1 MKKIKITA
9 FVFAFLIFF
18 AKTNFVF
25 AQKSV
30 IYVHPDADFKTGI
43 ELFQKEK
50 FGAAQKNFTKIIESN
65 RSFNS
70 LLRIDAEYYNAI
82 CAIELFNRDGEL
94 LLKNFVKDYPESPK
108 VKSAYY
114 FLGGYNFRKGKYKDA
129 LDWYDKVDIY
139 DLTADELSEFYFKRG
154 YSYFSTDNYNLAKKD
169 LYEIKDIDGKY
180 AAPAKYYFAHIAYH
194 EKNYETALKDFLKL
208 QKNETFGTVV
218 PYYIAQLYYLQKRYD
233 QVIAYAPGLLDTI
246 NVKRAPEIAHVL
258 GDAYY
263 QTAQYKE
270 AIPFLKRY
278 EKSAGHLSREDN
290 YQMGFAYY
298 KVKNYEKAL
307 DYFIHVT
314 EINEDSLLQNSFYH
328 IGDCYLQLGYKQR
341 AINAF
346 AQAAKLNFDKVIQ
359 EDALYSYGK
368 LCYELA
374 YNPFNETIKA
384 LQAYIT
390 NYPNSVRLD
399 EMYAYLVNVFTTSKN
414 YKDALVAI
422 ENIKTLTP
430 ELKYAYQKVAYYR
443 GVELFNSGDYNEA
456 IKLFDKALTYKFDKS
471 IIASSIYWK
480 AESYYRIKQYAKAI
494 EFYQDYID
502 EPGAIG
508 KSEWCEANYN
518 TGYAYYNLKDYTNS
532 NLWFRKFVTFKPQ
545 ADPKKIN
552 DAYNRIGD
560 GYFMAR
566 DFENAAE
573 YYEQSYKMKLVGT
586 DYALFQKA
594 LAYGVQ
600 KKHAQKIADLTV
612 FIHEYPKSTFIQKA
626 KFELAQ
632 TYLSDNQTDLALS
645 HFKKFIDEYPNS
657 LYVNTCLSKI
667 ALIYYNRKDDNQ
679 ALAYFDKLIKRD
691 RKSNE
696 ATEAINAV
704 KSIYLE
710 KGNVQAMQD
719 YLATVGAAIPQASL
733 DTMAY
738 SIGKN
743 HYMERDCKS
752 VIADF
757 EKYIQ
762 KFPDGIFISDANFYK
777 ADCEFSSGNVDS
789 ALVGYINVV
798 NKPKNQHTEQSL
810 YYASIILHQKQKYEQ
825 AIVYFKLLEQQA
837 ENPKNNATAKV
848 GLMRCYF
855 QLKNYA
861 DAIDYANKVI
871 SIDKV
876 SNEITYEA
884 HFTIAQS
891 LMATDKIDDALA
903 EYRSVANS
911 TKNEYGAES
920 SYYIANI
927 QYLKGNYKQS
937 EKIIFSFVNG
947 DGDFPYWVTKSL
959 ILLSDNYVAM
969 KDNFQAKTT
978 LNSIISDSDIPELI
992 KLAQEK
998 LDKITADELAAKKVE
1013 IIQEPLKLR
1022 FEGDTIEQKKL
1033 FNEPPS
1039 APKGELEK

>member
-9 FVFAFLIFF
+9 FVFAFLILI
-18 AKTNFVF
+18 AKTNFVY

-30 IYVHPDADFKTGI
+30 IYLHSDADFKTGI

-50 FGAAQKNFTKIIESN
+50 FGAAQKSFSKIIESN
-65 RSFNS
+65 RSSNS
-70 LLRIDAEYYNAI
+70 LLRIDAEYYSAI

-94 LLKNFVKDYPESPK
+94 LLKNFVKDHPESSK
-108 VKSAYY
+108 VKSVYY

-139 DLTADELSEFYFKRG
+139 DLTAEELSEFYFKRG

-169 LYEIKDIDGKY
+169 LYEIKDVDGKY

-246 NVKRAPEIAHVL
+246 NMKRAPEIAHVL

-278 EKSAGHLSREDN
+278 EKAAGHLSREDN

-384 LQAYIT
+384 LQTYIT
-390 NYPNSVRLD
+390 NYPNSARLD

-422 ENIKTLTP
+422 ENIKVLTP

-456 IKLFDKALTYKFDKS
+456 IKLFDKALVYKFDKS

-480 AESYYRIKQYAKAI
+480 SESYYRIKQYAKAI

-566 DFENAAE
+566 DFGNAAE
-573 YYEQSYKMKLVGT
+573 YYEQSFKMKLVGA

-600 KKHAQKIADLTV
+600 KKYNQKISDLTL
-612 FIHEYPKSTFIQKA
+612 FIHDYPKSSFVQKA

-667 ALIYYNRKDDNQ
+667 ALIYRNKKDDNQ

-743 HYMERDCKS
+743 HYMEQDCKS
-752 VIADF
+752 VIVDF

-777 ADCEFSSGNVDS
+777 ADCDFSSGNVDS

-798 NKPKNQHTEQSL
+798 NKPKSQHTEQSL

-871 SIDKV
+871 AIDKV

-884 HFTIAQS
+884 HFVIAQS
-891 LMATDKIDDALA
+891 LMATDKMDDALA
-903 EYRSVANS
+903 EFRSVANS

-937 EKIIFSFVNG
+937 EKTIFSFVNG

-978 LNSIISDSDIPELI
+978 LNSIITDSDIPELI

-1033 FNEPPS
+1033 FNEPLPTT
-1039 APKGELEK
+1039 KELEK